1 MTHNIDFSTA
11 TSETIENS
19 LGKQLEA
26 IRLSRNITQSQLAK
40 QAGVSRSTI
49 TRLAQEGKGISLDSF
64 IRILHALQLHGHL
77 QSLLPDPSI
86 SPLERMQFA
95 GKRRQRARES
105 DAAHGDWAWENSDDD
120 ISK

>member
-1 MTHNIDFSTA
+1 MTRNIDFSTA
-11 TSETIENS
+11 TSESIEHA

-40 QAGVSRSTI
+40 HAGVSRSTI

-64 IRILHALQLHGHL
+64 IRILQALRLHGHL
-77 QSLLPDPSI
+77 QSLLPDPAT
-86 SPLERMQFA
+86 SPLERMKFE

-105 DAAHGDWAWENSDDD
+105 KTSHGDWAWENSDDD
-120 ISK
+120 ASK